1 MKSHGDSCTMFHD
14 DAAAVT
20 LPGGPARLAAAPPE
34 YKAALF
40 EKTARPGR
48 YGEDSKTNWSTV
60 IGVVLLHVVVF
71 AAAALLQPGFAKH
84 VAPRLRV
91 FDVKLE
97 PPAAEPKPA
106 EPTRQKPDL
115 VKLTPVSV
123 TPPTPVLAAAIV
135 PAPQSE
141 AVPPQPTIAAPAPP
155 EPAPP
160 SAPPTIQGGDLGAQM
175 IAGKPPR
182 YPVECRRNHEQGTVV
197 LMLVV
202 GTDGRVVD
210 IAVSRSSGSPRLDS
224 AARDAVRS
232 WRWAPITRNG
242 QPVIVRGVVEIPFV
256 LQG

>member
-1 MKSHGDSCTMFHD
+1 MFHD
-14 DAAAVT
+14 DAAAVM
-20 LPGGPARLAAAPPE
+20 LPRGPVHAVAAPPE
-34 YKAALF
+34 FVTVPF
-40 EKTARPGR
+40 ERTARPGR
-48 YGEDSKTNWSTV
+48 YGEDRKTDWSTL
-60 IGVVLLHVVVF
+60 IGVVLLHVAVF
-71 AAAALLQPGFAKH
+71 AAAAFLQPGFAKH

-106 EPTRQKPDL
+106 EPTKQKPEL
-115 VKLTPVSV
+115 VKLAPVSV
-123 TPPTPVLAAAIV
+123 TPPRPLLAAAIV

-141 AVPPQPTIAAPAPP
+141 AVPPQPAIVAPAPP
-155 EPAPP
+155 QPAPP
-160 SAPPTIQGGDLGAQM
+160 SAPPTIHGGDLGAQM

-182 YPVECRRNHEQGTVV
+182 YPIECRRNHEQGTVV

-202 GTDGRVVD
+202 GTDGRVLD

-242 QPVIVRGVVEIPFV
+242 EPVIVRGVVEIPFV